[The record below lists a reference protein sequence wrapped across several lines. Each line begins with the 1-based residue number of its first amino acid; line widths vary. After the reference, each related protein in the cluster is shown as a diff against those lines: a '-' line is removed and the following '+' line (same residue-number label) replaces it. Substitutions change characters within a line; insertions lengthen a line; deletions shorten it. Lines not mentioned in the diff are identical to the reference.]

1 MRMRIKISWK
11 LALAF
16 SIPTIFVFVVLYFY
30 LNSHLN
36 NYLEN
41 RIQETL
47 KSDLSLCRAFIENE
61 TEFKNGLPDETGLA
75 KRISASLGM
84 RSTIISA
91 SGVVAGDSDLGK
103 NDLARAENH
112 INRPEIQAA
121 IKNGFG
127 ASKRFSTT
135 IKKSMLYVAVPI
147 GRSGQDGFLRLAMPL
162 SELEDAES
170 GLRKIIIAAV
180 FFMLILALILGYLIS
195 LLVSRPLIEMAQVA
209 RKLAKGDFS
218 KKTFVHSSD
227 EIGDL
232 ARAMNYMA
240 DEIKDKV
247 NSLSS
252 EKAKLGAV
260 VSGMFEGV
268 ILTNEKGEI
277 VLANPSIYKLF
288 MVNSSAEGKAPI
300 EMVHNTVIQDMVD
313 RILKEKQRLTT
324 KELVINVPEEKVI
337 QINGVPV
344 IEKGKLEGAILVF
357 HDITELRAL
366 ERVRQDFV
374 ANVSHELRTP
384 ISSIKG
390 YAETL
395 LEGALNDKDN
405 AKDFVEIIYRDSER
419 LAQLIDDILDL
430 SKIESD
436 KMKIALLAT
445 DVKGVLERS
454 IAIMAKQAKAK
465 SIDMKLELGTSL
477 PKILADES
485 RLSQVLINLL
495 DNAIKYTK
503 EGGAITVLARS
514 KDKYVQ
520 IDISDT
526 GIGIPEEDIARIF
539 ERFYRVD
546 KARSRELGGTGLGL
560 SIVKHIVQAHGGE
573 VWVKSVVGQG
583 STFSFSIPRIK

>member
-1 MRMRIKISWK
+1 MRIRIPWK
-11 LALAF
+11 LTLAF
-16 SIPTIFVFVVLYFY
+16 SLPIVFVFAALYFY
-30 LNSHLN
+30 LDSHLN
-36 NYLEN
+36 NYLDN
-41 RIQETL
+41 RIQQTL
-47 KSDLSLCRAFIENE
+47 RRDLSLCEVFIEREINLNNGIPDQ
-61 TEFKNGLPDETGLA
+61 TELA
-75 KRISASLGM
+75 KRIGLAIGI
-84 RSTIISA
+84 RSTIISD
-91 SGVVAGDSDLGK
+91 SGVVTGDSEIEK
-103 NDLARAENH
+103 SELAKIENH
-112 INRPEIQAA
+112 INRPEIRTAF
-121 IKNGFG
+121 KNGFG

-135 IKKSMLYVAVPI
+135 IKRYMLYVAAPI
-147 GRSGQDGFLRLAMPL
+147 GKDGRDGFLRLAMPL
-162 SELEDAES
+162 SEIEDAEK

-180 FFMLILALILGYLIS
+180 LLMLLLALALGYLIS
-195 LLVSRPLIEMAQVA
+195 LLVSKPLIEMASVA

-218 KKTFVHSSD
+218 KKTLVRSSD

-240 DEIKDKV
+240 DEIRDKV

-252 EKAKLGAV
+252 EKAKLEAV

-288 MVNSSAEGKAPI
+288 MVDSSPEGKVPI
-300 EMVHNTVIQDMVD
+300 EMVRNAVIQDIVD
-313 RILKEKQRLTT
+313 RVLKERQRLTT
-324 KELVINVPEEKVI
+324 KELIINVPEEKVI

-357 HDITELRAL
+357 HDITELRRL

-395 LEGALNDKDN
+395 LEGAINDKEN

-436 KMKIALLAT
+436 KMKMALMPT
-445 DVKGVLERS
+445 DVAKMLERS
-454 IAIMAKQAKAK
+454 IAIMTKQAKTK
-465 SIDMKLELGTSL
+465 SIVIKPDLPFSL
-477 PKILADES
+477 PKILADEA
-485 RLSQVLINLL
+485 RISQVLINLL

-503 EGGAITVLARS
+503 DGGAVTVSAHP

-560 SIVKHIVQAHGGE
+560 SIVKHIVQAHAGE
-573 VWVKSVVGQG
+573 VWVKSAVGQG
-583 STFSFSIPRIK
+583 STFSFIIPKVNP

>member
-1 MRMRIKISWK
+1 MKIKIPWK
-11 LALAF
+11 LTLAF
-16 SIPTIFVFVVLYFY
+16 SIPIIFVFTALYFY
-30 LNSHLN
+30 LNAHLTT
-36 NYLEN
+36 YLDN
-41 RIQETL
+41 RIQQTL
-47 KSDLSLCRAFIENE
+47 KSDLSLCRTFIERE
-61 TEFKNGLPDETGLA
+61 AISKNGLPGPTELA
-75 KRISASLGM
+75 KRISSALEI
-84 RSTIISA
+84 RSTVISA
-91 SGVVAGDSDLGK
+91 SGVVEGDSELKEDE
-103 NDLARAENH
+103 LAKVENH
-112 INRPEIQAA
+112 INRPEIRDAA
-121 IKNGFG
+121 KNGFG
-127 ASKRFSTT
+127 VSKRFSTT
-135 IKKSMLYVAVPI
+135 IKKYMLYVAVPI
-147 GRSGQDGFLRLAMPL
+147 GKDSRDGFLRLAMPL
-162 SELEDAES
+162 SGIEDMEK
-170 GLRKIIIAAV
+170 GLRKIIITAV
-180 FFMLILALILGYLIS
+180 FFMLLLALALGYVIS
-195 LLVSRPLIEMAQVA
+195 LLVSKPLIEMASIA

-218 KKTFVHSSD
+218 KKMLVRSSD

-232 ARAMNYMA
+232 AVAMDYMA
-240 DEIKDKV
+240 DEIRGKV

-252 EKAKLGAV
+252 EKAKLEAV

-288 MVNSSAEGKAPI
+288 MVHSSPEGKIPI
-300 EMVHNTVIQDMVD
+300 EMVRSAIIQDMVD
-313 RILKEKQRLTT
+313 RVLKEKQRLTT

-357 HDITELRAL
+357 HDITELRRL

-395 LEGALNDKDN
+395 LEGALNDKEN

-419 LAQLIDDILDL
+419 LAKLIDDILDL
-430 SKIESD
+430 SRIESD
-436 KMKIALLAT
+436 KMKMALLPT
-445 DVKGVLERS
+445 DVGSTLERS

-465 SIDMKLELGTSL
+465 SIAVRLNLGAAL
-477 PKILADES
+477 PKILADEA
-485 RLSQVLINLL
+485 RLSQILINLL

-503 EGGAITVLARS
+503 DGGDVTVSARP

-526 GIGIPEEDIARIF
+526 GIGIPEEDIPRIF

-583 STFSFSIPRIK
+583 STFSFIIPKFSL

>member
-1 MRMRIKISWK
+1 MRIRIPWK
-11 LALAF
+11 LTLAF
-16 SIPTIFVFVVLYFY
+16 SIPIIFVFTALYFY

-36 NYLEN
+36 NYLDN
-41 RIQETL
+41 RIQQTL
-47 KSDLSLCRAFIENE
+47 KRDLSLCELFIERE
-61 TEFKNGLPDETGLA
+61 TSLKSAPPDQAELA
-75 KRISASLGM
+75 KRIGSVLGI
-84 RSTIISA
+84 RATVISA
-91 SGVVAGDSDLGK
+91 SGVVTGDSELEK
-103 NDLARAENH
+103 NDLARIENH
-112 INRPEIQAA
+112 MNRPEIQSA

-135 IKKSMLYVAVPI
+135 IKKYMLYVASPI
-147 GRSGQDGFLRLAMPL
+147 GRGGRDGFLRLAMPL
-162 SELEDAES
+162 SEIEDAER
-170 GLRKIIIAAV
+170 GLRKIIVAAV
-180 FFMLILALILGYLIS
+180 VFMLALALALGYLIS
-195 LLVSRPLIEMAQVA
+195 ILVSRPLIEMASIA

-218 KKTFVHSSD
+218 KKTLVRSSD

-240 DEIKDKV
+240 DEIGSKV

-288 MVNSSAEGKAPI
+288 MVDSSPEGKVPI
-300 EMVHNTVIQDMVD
+300 EMVRSAIIQDIVD
-313 RILKEKQRLTT
+313 RVLKEKQRLTT
-324 KELVINVPEEKVI
+324 KELIINVPEEKVI
-337 QINGVPV
+337 QVNGVPV
-344 IEKGKLEGAILVF
+344 MEKGKLEGAILVF
-357 HDITELRAL
+357 HDITELRRL

-395 LEGALNDKDN
+395 LEGAINDKAN

-419 LAQLIDDILDL
+419 LAKLIDDILDL
-430 SKIESD
+430 SRIESD
-436 KMKIALLAT
+436 KMKMALLPT
-445 DVKGVLERS
+445 DFAGTLERS

-465 SIDMKLELGTSL
+465 LIAVKMDLPESL
-477 PKILADES
+477 PKILADEA
-485 RLSQVLINLL
+485 RISQVLINLL

-503 EGGAITVLARS
+503 EGGSVTVSARP
-514 KDKYVQ
+514 KDKYIQ
-520 IDISDT
+520 IDVSDT
-526 GIGIPEEDIARIF
+526 GIGIPEEDISRIF

-560 SIVKHIVQAHGGE
+560 SIVKHIVQAHDGE
-573 VWVKSVVGQG
+573 VWVKSLVGHG
-583 STFSFSIPRIK
+583 STFSFIIPKA